1 MKDSRPVWHVQVDDP
16 AHDCGG
22 YLELFRANDAREA
35 AERFGRW
42 WDVETDTYDIA
53 GGGSLDVVVWPRG
66 DAEASQVFTI
76 TGHAV
81 SEYEAQPRKGKDR

>member
-1 MKDSRPVWHVQVDDP
+1 MKKDSRPIWNVQVDNP
-16 AHDCGG
+16 AYD
-22 YLELFRANDAREA
+22 YYRELFRANDAREA

-53 GGGSLDVVVWPRG
+53 SGGSLDVVVWPRG
-66 DAEASQVFTI
+66 NAEASRHFTI

-81 SEYEAQPRKGKDR
+81 PEYEARPRKGEDR